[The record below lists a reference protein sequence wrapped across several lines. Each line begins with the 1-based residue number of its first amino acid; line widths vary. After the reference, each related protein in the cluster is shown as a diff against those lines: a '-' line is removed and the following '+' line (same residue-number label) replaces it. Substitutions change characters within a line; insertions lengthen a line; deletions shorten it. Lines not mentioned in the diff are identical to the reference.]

1 MAAPLKDVGELPGR
15 EITDQQEQPIGK
27 IKEIYAIDGDG
38 HPAWVTVEGKFAGGK
53 RTVFVPVARLKDEDG
68 VLRVPYSKNHIGETP
83 EVDGR
88 EERSMARRKSR
99 PSASKATRPLRH
111 RPR

>member
-53 RTVFVPVARLKDEDG
+53 RTVFAPVARLKDEDG
-68 VLRVPYSKNHIGETP
+68 VLRAPYSKNHIGETP

-88 EERSMARRKSR
+88 EEVSAKCEQGYATTTASTAVTRS
-99 PSASKATRPLRH
+99 
-111 RPR
+111 